1 MQTNEVKELKKTL
14 ARQEE
19 KLDIAL
25 KDLHRIKQFFLW
37 SFIATIVT
45 FVLPMIGAVILIPMM
60 LGSYL
65 DSFKGLL

>member
-1 MQTNEVKELKKTL
+1 MQVNDIEELKNTL
-14 ARQEE
+14 VRQEE
-19 KLDIAL
+19 KLDKAL
-25 KDLHRIKQFFLW
+25 NDLHRIKQYFLW

-45 FVLPMIGAVILIPMM
+45 FVLPLIGAVVLIPMM